1 MKYTPAHS
9 LPLIEPATDLIRSAS
24 GDNLWKQLN
33 ASMTAVDTAL
43 TKELASTVRFR
54 GPLPSGADLN
64 TYQGEAY
71 AGIWSAPTS
80 GIVASLLN
88 APPGLNPFTIE
99 VQPNTNGITMQVLSS
114 YGSTF
119 GTWSRST
126 NSLAGNTWT
135 PWKQDAYKGENPV
148 ATLADGTDLNT
159 LRDFGDYQ
167 VLTSGKAA
175 TMLNTPDANPFL
187 LQVRPMVGQNIV
199 EQALTSSGGS
209 GNKWYRITNSVTNGT
224 WIPWRPLHVPVTESA
239 GPYQRETLVSAFKQR
254 RGGALGTNGRP
265 AVALRFDHGL
275 ANFRDIL
282 LPLLR
287 KYNLPWSQAVNSR
300 NIARAE
306 NGGATWTQL
315 EDWAIAYGGEVWNH
329 GATHEDATSETALT
343 SEIVTGLAELRT
355 AMPRLA
361 VEGWAPPGIADGGY
375 MGAAGFDKPEQ
386 FHSTYAGRLMLA
398 HHAAVSGY
406 VPGPYRPMPQDLP
419 IGATHVTMDK
429 AAASTMRNI
438 LDAVKTSTE
447 PVALQ
452 LMLHPSLVGTDT
464 YISAATVDEVFADI
478 ARRRDAGE
486 IVVLTPSGLMLA
498 DHRTANRHNLIV
510 DGNFTEGFAKWS
522 NTTGYAVATEKGLS
536 FAQTTTG
543 TPLTQT
549 IPLYRKEAL
558 AGSARELVA
567 MVRTSGTAV
576 VRLRAASA
584 GGLDTGKDVTIT
596 AAQGWVEIRQALVI
610 PATANADTIIT
621 ATIGRLSGSRVDLR
635 NVRLE
640 SI

>member
-9 LPLIEPATDLIRSAS
+9 LPLIEPAIDLIRSES

-33 ASMTAVDTAL
+33 ASMTAVDAAL
-43 TKELASTVRFR
+43 TKELASVLRFR

-88 APPGLNPFTIE
+88 APPGLNPFTVE
-99 VQPNTNGITMQVLSS
+99 VRPNTNGITKQVLSS
-114 YGSTF
+114 YGATF
-119 GTWSRST
+119 GTWSRAT
-126 NSLAGNTWT
+126 NSLTGNSWT

-148 ATLADGTDLNT
+148 ITLADGTDLNA
-159 LRDFGDYQ
+159 LLEYNDYQ

-175 TMLNTPDANPFL
+175 TLLNTPDANPFM
-187 LQVRPMVGQNIV
+187 LQVRPMVGQNIIA
-199 EQALTSSGGS
+199 QTLISSGGS
-209 GNKWYRITNSVTNGT
+209 GNYWYRVTNSVTNGNWT
-224 WIPWRPLHVPVTESA
+224 PWRPLHAPATDSA
-239 GPYQRETLVSAFKQR
+239 GPYQRETLVNAFKQR
-254 RGGALGTNGRP
+254 RGGSLGTAGRP

-275 ANFRDIL
+275 GNFRDTI

-287 KYNLPWSQAVNSR
+287 KHNLPWSQVVNSR

-306 NGGATWTQL
+306 NGGATWAQL
-315 EDWAIAYGGEVWNH
+315 ENWAIAYGGEVWNH
-329 GATHEDATSETALT
+329 GATHEDAPNETAIFR
-343 SEIVTGLAELRT
+343 EIVTGLAELQA

-361 VEGWAPPGIADGGY
+361 VEGWAPPGLTDGGY

-386 FHSTYAGRLMLA
+386 FHGTYAGRLMLA
-398 HHAAVSGY
+398 YHAAVVGY
-406 VPGPYRPMPQDLP
+406 IPGSYRPMPQDLP

-438 LDAVKTSTE
+438 LDAVKASTE

-452 LMLHPSLVGTDT
+452 LMLHPSLVGADT

-498 DHRTANRHNLIV
+498 DHRTTTRHNLIV
-510 DGNFTEGFAKWS
+510 DGNFAEGFAKWS
-522 NTTGYAVATEKGLS
+522 NATGYTVVTERGLS
-536 FAQTTTG
+536 YAQTTTG
-543 TPLTQT
+543 TSLTQA

-567 MVRTSGTAV
+567 MVRTNGTAV
-576 VRLRAASA
+576 VRLRAASD

-596 AAQGWVEIRQALVI
+596 AAQGWVEVRQALVI
-610 PATANADTIIT
+610 PATANSDTIIT
-621 ATIGRLSGSRVDLR
+621 ATIGRLSGSRMDLR